1 MRGTRFLAGA
11 CALAAGIAGCA
22 GAWAQGAVKPAV
34 EPADGLR
41 GLADTTGF
49 ASTAAQMDQVGPYCK
64 SMEEARLAALDRSI
78 GAPPDEAW
86 AAAVCPHDDYVYA
99 GPAYADALRHIRAS
113 TVILF
118 GVCHRAKAFGLKD
131 KVVFDSFK
139 QWRGPY
145 GPVPVSSIREDLERL
160 LPQGDFVVH
169 DEVQQVEWSVEG
181 IVPWLQHGNR
191 KVEIVSILVPY
202 MNWERTDALSKD
214 LATALSKVLS
224 EKKLRLG
231 EDVALV
237 ASSDATHYG
246 DQWDDWA
253 YEPFGSTVE
262 GYVKAQAQD
271 ECLARWY
278 LEGPLSVSKMRT
290 LAETLVDQEDLT
302 RYKVTWCGRFSVP
315 LGLATLARLGEA
327 LGRSP
332 FQGVLAGYSTSIG
345 NGFLPFEKIG
355 LGATA
360 HENLHH
366 WVSYVAAGYR

>member
-1 MRGTRFLAGA
+1 MRGRIFLAGVY
-11 CALAAGIAGCA
+11 ALAGGMVMSAVT
-22 GAWAQGAVKPAV
+22 WAQQPPKPAV
-34 EPADGLR
+34 PPQGGLR

-49 ASTAAQMDQVGPYCK
+49 ASTAKQMDAVAPACRE
-64 SMEEARLAALDRSI
+64 MEKARLAALDRSL
-78 GAPPDEAW
+78 GARPDEAW

-99 GPAYADALRHIRAS
+99 GPAYADALRHIRAG

-131 KVVFDSFK
+131 KLVFDSFK

-145 GPVPVSSIREDLERL
+145 GPVAVSPVREDLIRL
-160 LPQGDFVVH
+160 LPAADVAVN

-181 IVPWLQHGNR
+181 IVPWLQYGNR
-191 KVEIVSILVPY
+191 EVTIVPILVPY
-202 MNWERTDALSKD
+202 MGWARTDVLSRDLAAVLSKI
-214 LATALSKVLS
+214 LAARH
-224 EKKLRLG
+224 LRLG

-237 ASSDATHYG
+237 MSSDATHYG

-278 LEGPLSVSKMRT
+278 LEGPLAASKMQR

-327 LGRSP
+327 LERPP
-332 FQGVLAGYSTSIG
+332 FQGVITGYSTSIG
-345 NGFLPFEKIG
+345 NGFLPFDKVG